1 MVQRGI
7 SVVEVPLKLY
17 IQGLAK
23 QAHAAARPLSL
34 MIGRDRTLAL
44 TAMAD
49 RLEVSTE
56 DVLEA
61 NRRDLDA
68 IPREWATDDYR
79 KARDQIAVTEEQVMA
94 LVTFV
99 RRMAGEPDPA
109 GEVSQGWVTQD
120 GLRLHRVRVPIG
132 VIAVISE
139 FGPDV
144 TAESIAMCLR
154 SGNVCILRGG
164 REWFRTNAEVAR
176 ILREA
181 AEAHGV
187 PPGAVT
193 FVDRPD
199 REGVLELTR
208 LRGLVHGVVPRG
220 KAGLRKAVMEQ
231 SRVPVLGYDGGL
243 CHVYVDKETD
253 VPLAQ
258 SVVVNS
264 KIQDPLAANSLDV
277 LLVHQAVSQQL
288 LPGLIRRLLGEFGVE
303 LIGCPKTISIMG
315 IMEMTGHKGIRP
327 ATAADW
333 GQKRQ
338 SLTLG
343 IKIVGDLDEGIAHIA
358 AVEPG
363 HTDAIVTRNYQTAMR
378 FVREVDSSAVLVNA
392 STRLHAGTQMD
403 LGEELGVN
411 VSHVPVRGPLT
422 LQALMAEKY
431 VGFGTGQLREPHPVP
446 QAYQD
451 AMMLSAKF

>member
-1 MVQRGI
+1 MVDI
-7 SVVEVPLKLY
+7 PIKLY
-17 IQGLAK
+17 MQGLAK
-23 QAHAAARPLSL
+23 QANAAARPLAL
-34 MIGRDRTLAL
+34 MTSHGRTLAL
-44 TAMAD
+44 LAMAD
-49 RLEVSTE
+49 RLEGSVE
-56 DVLEA
+56 DVLAA
-61 NRRDLDA
+61 NAQDLDD
-68 IPREWATDDYR
+68 IPRDWSTDDYR
-79 KARDQIAVTEEQVMA
+79 KAREQISVTEEHVVAMGA
-94 LVTFV
+94 FL
-99 RRMAGEPDPA
+99 RRMAGEPDPT
-109 GEVSQGWVTQD
+109 GEMSQGWMTQD
-120 GLRLHRVRVPIG
+120 GLCLRRVRVPIG

-154 SGNVCILRGG
+154 SGNVCMLRGG
-164 REWFRTNAEVAR
+164 KEWFRTNATVAR
-176 ILREA
+176 VLRET

-187 PPGAVT
+187 PSGAVM

-208 LRGLVHGVVPRG
+208 LRNLVHGVVPRG
-220 KAGLRKAVMEQ
+220 NAGLRKAVMEQ

-264 KIQDPLAANSLDV
+264 KIQDPLATNALDV
-277 LLVHQAVSQQL
+277 LMVHQAVSQQL
-288 LPGLIRRLLGEFGVE
+288 LPGLLRRLLSEFIVD
-303 LIGCPKTISIMG
+303 LVGCPKTISMMG
-315 IMEMTGHKGIRP
+315 IMEMTGHRGIRP
-327 ATAADW
+327 ATDDDW
-333 GQKRQ
+333 EQKRQ

-343 IKIVGDLDEGIAHIA
+343 VKIVKDLDEAIQHIA
-358 AVEPG
+358 AVGPG
-363 HTDAIVTRNYQTAMR
+363 HTDTIVTRNYETAMR

-411 VSHVPVRGPLT
+411 ISHLPVRGPLT
-422 LQALMAEKY
+422 LQALTAEKY

>member
-1 MVQRGI
+1 MVEI
-7 SVVEVPLKLY
+7 PLKLY
-17 IQGLAK
+17 IQGLAR
-23 QAHAAARPLSL
+23 QANVATRPLSL
-34 MIGRDRTLAL
+34 MTGHDRTLAL
-44 TAMAD
+44 RAMAD
-49 RLEVSTE
+49 GLEASEE
-56 DVLEA
+56 DVLAA
-61 NRRDLDA
+61 NKQDLDA
-68 IPREWATDDYR
+68 IPREWSTDDYR
-79 KARDQIAVTEEQVMA
+79 KARDQISVTEEHVGAMVA
-94 LVTFV
+94 FI
-99 RRMAGEPDPA
+99 RRMAEEPDPT
-109 GEVSQGWVTQD
+109 GDVSQGWMTPD

-139 FGPDV
+139 FGPTV
-144 TAESIAMCLR
+144 TVESIAMCLR
-154 SGNVCILRGG
+154 SGNVCVLRGG
-164 REWFRTNAEVAR
+164 SEWFRTNVVVAQV
-176 ILREA
+176 LRET
-181 AEAHGV
+181 AEGHGV
-187 PPGAVT
+187 PPGAIT

-208 LRGLVHGVVPRG
+208 LRNLVHGVVPRG

-243 CHVYVDKETD
+243 CHIYVDKETD

-288 LPGLIRRLLGEFGVE
+288 LPGLIRRLLSEFTVD
-303 LIGCPKTISIMG
+303 LIGCPKTISMMG

-327 ATAADW
+327 ATDVDW
-333 GQKRQ
+333 EEKRQ

-343 IKIVGDLDEGIAHIA
+343 IKIVKDLDEGIAQIA
-358 AVEPG
+358 AVGPG
-363 HTDAIVTRNYQTAMR
+363 HTDTIVTRNYETAMR

-411 VSHVPVRGPLT
+411 VSRIPVRGPLT
-422 LQALMAEKY
+422 LQALTVEKY

>member
-1 MVQRGI
+1 MI
-7 SVVEVPLKLY
+7 EIPLKLY

-23 QAHAAARPLSL
+23 QANAAARPVSL
-34 MIGRDRTLAL
+34 MTGPDRTLAL
-44 TAMAD
+44 RAMAD
-49 RLEVSTE
+49 RLEASVE
-56 DVLEA
+56 DVLAA
-61 NRRDLDA
+61 NKEDLDV
-68 IPREWATDDYR
+68 IPRERSTDDYR
-79 KARDQIAVTEEQVMA
+79 KARDQITVTEEHVAAM
-94 LVTFV
+94 VDFI
-99 RRMAGEPDPA
+99 RRMAGEPDPT
-109 GEVSQGWVTQD
+109 GDVSQGWVTPD
-120 GLRLHRVRVPIG
+120 GLRLYRVRVPIG

-139 FGPDV
+139 SGPVV

-154 SGNVCILRGG
+154 SGNVCVVRGG
-164 REWFRTNAEVAR
+164 REWFRTNAAVAHV
-176 ILREA
+176 LRET
-181 AEAHGV
+181 AESHGV
-187 PPGAVT
+187 PPGAIT

-208 LRGLVHGVVPRG
+208 LRHLVHGVVPRG

-231 SRVPVLGYDGGL
+231 SRVPILGYDGGL

-264 KIQDPLAANSLDV
+264 TIQDPHAANALDV

-288 LPGLIRRLLGEFGVE
+288 LPGLIRRLLSEFTVD
-303 LIGCPKTISIMG
+303 LIGCPKTISMMG
-315 IMEMTGHKGIRP
+315 IMEMTGHRGIQP
-327 ATAADW
+327 AADTDW
-333 GQKRQ
+333 EQKRQ

-343 IKIVGDLDEGIAHIA
+343 IKIVKDLDEGIAQIA
-358 AVEPG
+358 AVGPG
-363 HTDAIVTRNYQTAMR
+363 HTAAIVTRNYATAMQFTR
-378 FVREVDSSAVLVNA
+378 AVDASAVLVNA

-422 LQALMAEKY
+422 LQALTAEKY

-451 AMMLSAKF
+451 AMMLSSKF

>member
-1 MVQRGI
+1 MI
-7 SVVEVPLKLY
+7 EVPLKLY
-17 IQGLAK
+17 LQGLAK
-23 QAHAAARPLSL
+23 QANAAARPLSL
-34 MIGRDRTLAL
+34 MTSHERTLAL
-44 TAMAD
+44 RAMAD
-49 RLEVSTE
+49 RLEASVE
-56 DVLEA
+56 DVLAA
-61 NRRDLDA
+61 NKQDIEA
-68 IPREWATDDYR
+68 IPRDGSTDDYR
-79 KARDQIAVTEEQVMA
+79 KARDQISVTEGDVAGMVA
-94 LVTFV
+94 FV
-99 RRMAGEPDPA
+99 RRMAGAPDPT
-109 GEVSQGWVTQD
+109 GEMSQGWMTQD
-120 GLRLHRVRVPIG
+120 GLRLHRVRVPLG

-139 FGPDV
+139 FGPAV
-144 TAESIAMCLR
+144 TAESVAMCLR
-154 SGNVCILRGG
+154 SGNVCVIRGG
-164 REWFRTNAEVAR
+164 REWFRTNVVLAR
-176 ILREA
+176 VLREA
-181 AEAHGV
+181 AEASSV
-187 PPGAVT
+187 PPGAIT

-208 LRGLVHGVVPRG
+208 LRHLVHGVVPRG

-258 SVVVNS
+258 SVVVNA
-264 KIQDPLAANSLDV
+264 KIQDPFAANALDV
-277 LLVHQAVSQQL
+277 LLVHQAIAQSL
-288 LPGLIRRLLGEFGVE
+288 LPGLIRRLLSEYAVD
-303 LIGCPKTISIMG
+303 LIGCPKTISMMG
-315 IMEMTGHKGIRP
+315 IMAMTGHKGIQP
-327 ATAADW
+327 ATDADW

-343 IKIVGDLDEGIAHIA
+343 INIVKDLDEGLAAIA
-358 AVEPG
+358 AVGPG
-363 HTDAIVTRNYQTAMR
+363 HTDTIVTRNYETAMR

-392 STRLHAGTQMD
+392 STRLHAGPQMD

-422 LQALMAEKY
+422 LQALTVEKY

>member
-1 MVQRGI
+1 MI
-7 SVVEVPLKLY
+7 EVPLKLY

-23 QAHAAARPLSL
+23 QANAAARPLSL
-34 MIGRDRTLAL
+34 MTSLDRTLAL
-44 TAMAD
+44 RAMAD
-49 RLEVSTE
+49 RLEASVT
-56 DVLEA
+56 DVLAA
-61 NRRDLDA
+61 NKQDLDA
-68 IPREWATDDYR
+68 IPRERATDDYR
-79 KARDQIAVTEEQVMA
+79 KARDQIAVTEEQVVD
-94 LVTFV
+94 LVTFI
-99 RRMAGEPDPA
+99 RRMAEEPDPS
-109 GEVSQGWVTQD
+109 GEVSQGWVTRD

-139 FGPDV
+139 FGPAV
-144 TAESIAMCLR
+144 TVESIAMCLR
-154 SGNVCILRGG
+154 SGNVCVFRGG
-164 REWFRTNAEVAR
+164 REWFQTNAAVAHV
-176 ILREA
+176 LRET

-187 PPGAVT
+187 PPGAIT

-208 LRGLVHGVVPRG
+208 LRHLVHGVVPRG

-231 SRVPVLGYDGGL
+231 SRVPVLGCDGGL

-253 VPLAQ
+253 IPLAQ

-264 KIQDPLAANSLDV
+264 KIQDPFAANSLDV

-288 LPGLIRRLLGEFGVE
+288 LPGLIRRLLSEFTVD
-303 LIGCPKTISIMG
+303 LIGCPKTISLMG
-315 IMEMTGHKGIRP
+315 IMEMTGHRGIQP
-327 ATAADW
+327 ATDADW
-333 GQKRQ
+333 EEKRQ
-338 SLTLG
+338 ALTLG
-343 IKIVGDLDEGIAHIA
+343 VKVVGDLDEGIAHIA
-358 AVEPG
+358 AVAPG
-363 HTDAIVTRNYQTAMR
+363 HADTIVTRNYATAMR

-392 STRLHAGTQMD
+392 STRLHAGPQMD

-446 QAYQD
+446 QTYQD
-451 AMMLSAKF
+451 AMMLSEKF

>member
-1 MVQRGI
+1 MI
-7 SVVEVPLKLY
+7 EVPLKLY

-23 QAHAAARPLSL
+23 QANAAARPLSL
-34 MIGRDRTLAL
+34 MTSHDRTLAL
-44 TAMAD
+44 RAMAD
-49 RLEVSTE
+49 RLESSVE
-56 DVLEA
+56 DVLAA
-61 NRRDLDA
+61 NKRDLDA
-68 IPREWATDDYR
+68 IPRDGATDDYR
-79 KARDQIAVTEEQVMA
+79 KARDHISVTEEQVVA
-94 LVTFV
+94 LVTFI
-99 RRMAGEPDPA
+99 RRMAETPDPG
-109 GEVSQGWVTQD
+109 GEVSQGWVTPD

-139 FGPDV
+139 FGPSV
-144 TAESIAMCLR
+144 TVESIAMCLR
-154 SGNVCILRGG
+154 SGNVCVLRGG
-164 REWFRTNAEVAR
+164 REWFQTNAAVAHV
-176 ILREA
+176 LCET

-187 PPGAVT
+187 PPGAIT

-208 LRGLVHGVVPRG
+208 LRHLVHGVVPRG
-220 KAGLRKAVMEQ
+220 KTGLRKAVMEQ
-231 SRVPVLGYDGGL
+231 SRVPILGYDGGL

-277 LLVHQAVSQQL
+277 LLVHQAVAQQL
-288 LPGLIRRLLGEFGVE
+288 LPGLIRRLLSEFTVA

-315 IMEMTGHKGIRP
+315 IMEMTGHKGIQP
-327 ATAADW
+327 ATDADW
-333 GQKRQ
+333 EQKRQ
-338 SLTLG
+338 SSTLG
-343 IKIVGDLDEGIAHIA
+343 IKIVGGLDEGIAHIA
-358 AVEPG
+358 AVGPG
-363 HTDAIVTRNYQTAMR
+363 HTDTIVTRNYETAMR

-392 STRLHAGTQMD
+392 STRMHAGTQMD